1 MSCAPNI
8 RSLRFDENIVSL
20 ERKIH
25 VAWLCKGC
33 FKNVMFV
40 HKGYFV
46 YSIIIIM
53 IFNTYIDCHL

>member
-33 FKNVMFV
+33 FKNGMFV
-40 HKGYFV
+40 HRV
-46 YSIIIIM
+46 
-53 IFNTYIDCHL
+53 NTYEDHLKLDA